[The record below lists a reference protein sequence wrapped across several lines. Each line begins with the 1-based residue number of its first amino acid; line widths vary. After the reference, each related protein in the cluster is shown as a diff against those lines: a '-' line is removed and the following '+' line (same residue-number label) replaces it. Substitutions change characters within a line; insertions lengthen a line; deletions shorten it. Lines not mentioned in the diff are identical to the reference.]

1 MIVCGLYLVLWG
13 KNKETEVEK
22 PTKETDTTKADHA
35 KEYERNDL
43 ELQLQVHSK
52 SDSDVMG

>member
-13 KNKETEVEK
+13 KNNETEVEK

-52 SDSDVMG
+52 GDSDVMG